1 MGVSSRAY
9 RRSQSFLP
17 RSAPLLAFFFL
28 AALVLF
34 EVDNFASQTK
44 TIVGHNLEPTPWHPF
59 PPKNFNESSRYSRA
73 SQIIQCSYLSCRGNT
88 NDDDDELRQNQSQ
101 LRGQTGLCPEL
112 FRWIHR
118 DLEPWAQSRISITHV
133 MEAKKYA
140 AFRVVIVGGKL
151 YVDYYFAC
159 VQSRAM
165 FTVWGLLQLLRRYP
179 GRVPD
184 VDIMFDCMDKPSLN
198 REEHQSRPLPLFRY
212 CTTPNH
218 FDIPFPDWSFWSWPE
233 INIGPWDEEFNSI
246 KQGSRSRSWRNKWP
260 VAYWKGNPDVASPLR
275 EELLTCNHS
284 RLWRAQI
291 MRQDWLTEIKEGF
304 EKSKLSKQCDY
315 RYKIYAEGYAWSV
328 SLKYILSCG
337 CLPLIISPQYEDFF
351 SRGLFPK
358 KNYWPV
364 SSTNLC
370 PSIKNAVEWGNAHL
384 DQAAEI
390 GRGSQDYMGSL
401 NMDRVYDYMLHLITE
416 YSKLLEFLPVP
427 PSSALEVCAESLL
440 CFADQAQRQFLE
452 RSASSPSPAPP
463 CTLQHPDR
471 NIINRWLEEKNKIIR
486 DVQNFV
492 F

>member
-88 NDDDDELRQNQSQ
+88 NDDDDDELRQNQTQ
-101 LRGQTGLCPEL
+101 LRGQTGVCPEL

-140 AFRVVIVGGKL
+140 AFHVVIVGGKL

-218 FDIPFPDWSFWSWPE
+218 FDIPFPDWSFWSW
-233 INIGPWDEEFNSI
+233 
-246 KQGSRSRSWRNKWP
+246 
-260 VAYWKGNPDVASPLR
+260 
-275 EELLTCNHS
+275 
-284 RLWRAQI
+284 
-291 MRQDWLTEIKEGF
+291 
-304 EKSKLSKQCDY
+304 
-315 RYKIYAEGYAWSV
+315 YKIYAEGYAWSV

-440 CFADQAQRQFLE
+440 CFADQMQRQFLE
-452 RSASSPSPAPP
+452 RSASSPSPSPP
-463 CTLQHPDR
+463 CTLQRPNR

-486 DVQNFV
+486 DVQIFV
-492 F
+492 